1 MSVFF
6 VGPLPV
12 VAIEPSKFSKNM
24 ATLLDANSFGAD
36 VTFIFPDEKTIQ
48 AHRLVLCCTSSLFR
62 RIFLSNTALTN
73 LNTANPDAVVGGKLT
88 SKDINN
94 GRVPGLVL
102 VSSDRDIPYDCV
114 YFEESQR
121 IFLTLREDIP
131 RTALSGLLHFMYTG
145 KLNLPTEP
153 DEKYNVAMLDVAQ
166 IFQVDVLT
174 EFLKSDQE
182 MCESDLFEQWKAEF
196 ASFNNDLF
204 CNTSRFSDVS
214 FRVDEQL
221 VRAHL
226 CVLVAHCDFM
236 AAMLSGNFQ
245 ESGQNEVYTVSIMS

>member
-1 MSVFF
+1 
-6 VGPLPV
+6 
-12 VAIEPSKFSKNM
+12 M
-24 ATLLDANSFGAD
+24 ANLLDDSSSGAD
-36 VTFIFPDEKTIQ
+36 VAFIFPDETTVE

-62 RIFLSNTALTN
+62 RIFLSNTALAN
-73 LNTANPDAVVGGKLT
+73 LNTANPEAKVGGKLT

-94 GRVPGLVL
+94 GRVAGLVL

-121 IFLTLREDIP
+121 IFLTLSENIS
-131 RTALSGLLHFMYTG
+131 RTALSELLRFMYTG
-145 KLNLPTEP
+145 KLNLLTEL
-153 DEKYNVAMLDVAQ
+153 DEKQTVGILEVAQ

-174 EFLKSDQE
+174 DFYKSDQE
-182 MCESDLFEQWKAEF
+182 MTEQDLFEQWKAEF
-196 ASFNNDLF
+196 VSFNNDLF

-214 FRVDEQL
+214 FRVDKQL

-245 ESGQNEVYTVSIMS
+245 ESGQKEVCTITN